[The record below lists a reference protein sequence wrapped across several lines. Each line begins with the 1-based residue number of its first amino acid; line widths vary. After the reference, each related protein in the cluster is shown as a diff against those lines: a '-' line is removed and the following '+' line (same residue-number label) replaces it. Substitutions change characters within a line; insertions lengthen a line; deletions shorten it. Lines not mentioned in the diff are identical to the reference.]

1 MANRNSIRYILRN
14 ADSIYKQLRWHG
26 TVTGPHCGS
35 THVYNCSYGYKCADC
50 RKRFTNYTNTIMH
63 GSKLDTA
70 AWVLTLYLMLDSRGI
85 SSVEVARKVGVTQKT
100 AWAIMMKLR
109 QAMSQ
114 DSVELKGV
122 VSMDEAYLGGSWTNK
137 PLRKQQQI
145 ADKYIPIEFQHG
157 ALPKETFLKIN
168 ADIHT
173 PIIGMNDGQN
183 VILQVL
189 PRGFTKYDIQ
199 DIFNV
204 HASNVDMCVS
214 DSSKLYEDWN
224 VPFEHCNH
232 GKRQY
237 STQSGYSSNNVEG
250 LFSHLKRALRHN
262 QVHISDK
269 YMQYYLDELSF
280 RWRHRLDTIH
290 IKMVDSFN
298 NSKRKPIKLVTPKRV
313 TNPDIEFVKKCFSYG
328 TLIREVELNSITY
341 HNPKCKFNKPKK

>member
-1 MANRNSIRYILRN
+1 MANRNSIRYVVRN

-26 TVTGPHCGS
+26 HITCPHCGA
-35 THVYNCSYGYKCADC
+35 THVYNCAYGYKCAKC
-50 RKRFTNYTNTIMH
+50 HKRFTNYTNTIMH
-63 GSKLDTA
+63 GSKLDTS

-100 AWAIMMKLR
+100 AWAMMMRWR

-145 ADKYIPIEFQHG
+145 ANKYIPIEFQHG
-157 ALPKETFLKIN
+157 PLPKETFLKIN
-168 ADIHT
+168 SDIHT
-173 PIIGMNDGQN
+173 PIIGMNDGKN

-189 PRGFTKYDIQ
+189 PKGFDKTDIQ

-214 DSSKLYEDWN
+214 DSSKLYEDWGI
-224 VPFEHCNH
+224 PFEHSNH
-232 GKRQY
+232 SKRQY
-237 STQSGYSSNNVEG
+237 STKSGYSSNNVEG

-262 QVHISDK
+262 QVHISNK
-269 YMQYYLDELSF
+269 YMQYYLDEMSF

-290 IKMVDSFN
+290 IKMYDSFS
-298 NSKRKPIKLVTPKRV
+298 NSKQRPRKAEQTKQM
-313 TNPDIEFVKKCFSYG
+313 TNPDIEFVKQCFSYG
-328 TLIREVELNSITY
+328 TVIEEIELHSITY
-341 HNPKCKFNKPKK
+341 YNPRCKFNKKKK